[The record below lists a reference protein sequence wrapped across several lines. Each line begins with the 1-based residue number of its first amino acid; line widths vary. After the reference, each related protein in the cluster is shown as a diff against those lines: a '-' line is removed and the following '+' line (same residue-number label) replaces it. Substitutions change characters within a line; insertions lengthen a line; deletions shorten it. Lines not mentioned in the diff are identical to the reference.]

1 MRLMTVRL
9 AIFGL
14 WLAGMIVPAA
24 ATAPCG
30 GDFDAWLEGLKTEA
44 AAQGVSQRTIQA
56 AWRRHLRPER
66 HRARPCAGRVPA
78 KLRAIFRPHGA
89 AAARQGPKLLKQYA
103 PIFARIEQQFGVPGP
118 VIIAIWGLETDFG
131 ANSGKF
137 PTIRALATLAYD
149 CRRPDKFRPEVIAAL
164 QIVDRGDMTPAD
176 MHGAWAGEIGQTQ
189 FLPSSYLKYAVDFD
203 GSGHRDLIRNVPD
216 VLASTANYLK
226 GYGWQRGQPWGEG
239 TANFD
244 VLLQWNAS
252 KVYTKT
258 VAAFRRTARRHPVA
272 SGARGEGCGPRCLL
286 SISSGGFAVAD
297 PALEKHREPGA
308 GAVVIN
314 FAIREMLCARL
325 GARHCHAHVP
335 ARGPAVHHRVR
346 HVGMELQRVA
356 AAGAERLHLEHVAFG
371 QQLGAAR
378 LLEAFAVPLID
389 LLRPVADQRETGR
402 VGRIG

>member
-1 MRLMTVRL
+1 MRLMTGRL
-9 AIFGL
+9 AIFVL
-14 WLAGMIVPAA
+14 WLGSMIMPAA

-30 GDFDAWLEGLKTEA
+30 GDFGTWLEGLKEEA
-44 AAQGVSQRTIQA
+44 AAQGVSQSTIQSA
-56 AWRRHLRPER
+56 LSGVTYDPNII
-66 HRARPCAGRVPA
+66 ARDHAQGVFRQSFEQFSGRMVPPRLA
-78 KLRAIFRPHGA
+78 KA
-89 AAARQGPKLLKQYA
+89 QKLLKQHA

-118 VIIAIWGLETDFG
+118 VIVAIWGLETDFG

-164 QIVDRGDMTPAD
+164 QIVDRGDMNPAD

-226 GYGWQRGQPWGEG
+226 GYGWQSGQPWGEG

-258 VAAFRRTARRHPVA
+258 VAY
-272 SGARGEGCGPRCLL
+272 
-286 SISSGGFAVAD
+286 FAGQ
-297 PALEKHREPGA
+297 L
-308 GAVVIN
+308 
-314 FAIREMLCARL
+314 
-325 GARHCHAHVP
+325 
-335 ARGPAVHHRVR
+335 
-346 HVGMELQRVA
+346 A
-356 AAGAERLHLEHVAFG
+356 AT
-371 QQLGAAR
+371 Q
-378 LLEAFAVPLID
+378 
-389 LLRPVADQRETGR
+389 
-402 VGRIG
+402 